1 MKTVGEVMTREVV
14 TFQPGESVAEVA
26 RTLRARGISGGP
38 VVDGGRVVGV
48 VSEADLL
55 RLLEVPQTRI
65 ETILPTPF
73 DILELPVRMGLS
85 LKELE
90 ERARRTSATK
100 VEAVMTREVVS
111 IGPDASIS
119 EAARLMMAKG
129 VNRLPVLDREKRL
142 VGIVTRGDLVSSLA

>member
-14 TFQPGESVAEVA
+14 TFQPGASVAEVA
-26 RTLRARGISGGP
+26 RALRERGISGGP
-38 VVDGGRVVGV
+38 VVDGGRVVGI

-55 RLLEVPQTRI
+55 RLLESYQMRI
-65 ETILPTPF
+65 ETFLPTPF

-85 LKELE
+85 LKGLE
-90 ERARRTSATK
+90 ERAKRTSATK
-100 VEAVMTREVVS
+100 VEEVMTREVVS
-111 IGPDASIS
+111 IGSDAPIG

>member
-14 TFQPGESVAEVA
+14 TFRPEESVAEVA
-26 RTLRARGISGGP
+26 RTLRGRGISGGP
-38 VVDGGRVVGV
+38 VVDGGRVVGI

-55 RLLEVPQTRI
+55 RLLDFPQMRI

-100 VEAVMTREVVS
+100 VEEVMTREIVS
-111 IGPDASIS
+111 IGPDAPIG
-119 EAARLMMAKG
+119 EAARLMVAKG
-129 VNRLPVLDREKRL
+129 INRLPVLDREKRL

>member
-1 MKTVGEVMTREVV
+1 MKTVGEVMRREVV

-26 RTLRARGISGGP
+26 RALRERGISGGP
-38 VVDGGRVVGV
+38 VVDGGRVVGI

-55 RLLEVPQTRI
+55 SLLEFPQMRI

-90 ERARRTSATK
+90 ERAKRTSATK
-100 VEAVMTREVVS
+100 VEEVMTREVVS

>member
-26 RTLRARGISGGP
+26 RALRERGISGGP
-38 VVDGGRVVGV
+38 VVDGGRMVGI

-55 RLLEVPQTRI
+55 RLLESYQMRI

-90 ERARRTSATK
+90 ERAKRTSATK
-100 VEAVMTREVVS
+100 VEEVMTREVVS
-111 IGPDASIS
+111 IGSDAPIC
-119 EAARLMMAKG
+119 EAAQLMVAKG

-142 VGIVTRGDLVSSLA
+142 MGIVTRGDLVSSLV

>member
-1 MKTVGEVMTREVV
+1 MKTVGEVMRREVV

-26 RTLRARGISGGP
+26 RALRERGISGGP
-38 VVDGGRVVGV
+38 VVDGGRVVGI

-55 RLLEVPQTRI
+55 SLLEFPQMRI

-90 ERARRTSATK
+90 ERVRRTSATK
-100 VEAVMTREVVS
+100 VEEVMTREVVS
-111 IGPDASIS
+111 IGPDASIG